1 MAFCAKCGVQITDGA
16 AFCGS
21 CGAPAVP
28 ASTVSS
34 ASPASPMASNVA
46 GLVAYLLGFI
56 TGIVL
61 LVVEP
66 YKNDKFVRF
75 HAFQSIFISGV
86 YLAVMVAWG
95 IFTSALIGI
104 SFGAL
109 WSVAILGWWIVRLA
123 FFGLWLFLLYRAYN
137 NDRFELPV
145 IGAIARR
152 LAG

>member
-1 MAFCAKCGVQITDGA
+1 
-16 AFCGS
+16 
-21 CGAPAVP
+21 
-28 ASTVSS
+28 
-34 ASPASPMASNVA
+34 MASNVA